1 LEAEVHRA
9 FGYLGDL
16 GDQKSYIR
24 VHAGGRS
31 LFLAFAAGAG
41 EQTKKTPFFSQNE
54 ERRQERG
61 SISSAAGLSVDH
73 IAFTSD

>member
-1 LEAEVHRA
+1 MGIWAISEI
-9 FGYLGDL
+9 
-16 GDQKSYIR
+16 KSLTSA
-24 VHAGGRS
+24 VHAGERS

-41 EQTKKTPFFSQNE
+41 ERIKKTPFFSQNE